1 MADFRSWGSYVR
13 FEHVV
18 RSESRYVRSTETEEF
33 LQTVLV
39 TAENRVAIIS
49 AGTVM
54 WRARLGHEYRNASS
68 SPDLVVWVPYP
79 YPAGGLKPIIGQA
92 TEGRANPKGIPYLY
106 LATERDIAM
115 AEVRPWLGSSVSIG
129 QFKAMRALRVV
140 DCSRGCASAPLWS
153 AGGPEP
159 PPAERERAVW
169 IDIDRAFAE
178 PVDRRDDVADYVP
191 TQIIGELFKHAGY
204 DGVMY
209 RSAFSTTGNNL
220 ALFDTS
226 AAELISCALFYP
238 KKIDIEFRETDPGY
252 VV

>member
-18 RSESRYVRSTETEEF
+18 RSESRYVRSTEVEEF

-39 TAENRVAIIS
+39 TALKRVENIS
-49 AGTVM
+49 AGTIL
-54 WRARLGHEYRNASS
+54 WRAQLGHTDRVASS
-68 SPDLVVWVPYP
+68 SPDLVVLVPYP
-79 YPAGGLKPIIGQA
+79 YPAERMKPIVGQA

-115 AEVRPWLGSSVSIG
+115 SEIRPWLDSTVSIA
-129 QFKAMRALRVV
+129 QFKVIRDLTVI
-140 DCSRGCASAPLWS
+140 DCSRNRASVPLWA

-159 PPAERERAVW
+159 APVERERAVW
-169 IDIDRAFAE
+169 IDIDRGFAE
-178 PVDRRDDVADYVP
+178 PVGRRDDVADYVS

-209 RSAFSTTGNNL
+209 RSAFSNTGHNV
-220 ALFDTS
+220 ALFDTA
-226 AAELISCALFYP
+226 AAELVSCALFYP
-238 KKIDIEFRETDPGY
+238 KNIDIEFRETDPGY